1 MAKKPTSNKNAG
13 GLHSKK
19 DPRQDDLRDERQGA
33 YDPVGNQKVPDTN
46 HQTKHERAQTGATF
60 VASLYPTENFE
71 LPEGLKRPR
80 MDRTI
85 VTEGGT
91 TFRIRCPA
99 PRGTVDSFKSL
110 DERSYDRTRAHRSR
124 MLRRVGLKPLRGG
137 ILPTVRRVTE
147 RDASRLNV

>member
-1 MAKKPTSNKNAG
+1 MAKKPTSHKNAG

-80 MDRTI
+80 M
-85 VTEGGT
+85 G
-91 TFRIRCPA
+91 P
-99 PRGTVDSFKSL
+99 
-110 DERSYDRTRAHRSR
+110 YDRDRKRDDIPNE
-124 MLRRVGLKPLRGG
+124 VPGPKGGRG
-137 ILPTVRRVTE
+137 
-147 RDASRLNV
+147 

>member
-19 DPRQDDLRDERQGA
+19 DARQDDLRDERQGA
-33 YDPVGNQKVPDTN
+33 YDPVGNQKVADTN
-46 HQTKHERAQTGATF
+46 HQTEHERAQTGAD
-60 VASLYPTENFE
+60 VRGEPAPTGSFE

-99 PRGTVDSFKSL
+99 PR
-110 DERSYDRTRAHRSR
+110 
-124 MLRRVGLKPLRGG
+124 
-137 ILPTVRRVTE
+137 PTVRRVTE
-147 RDASRLNV
+147 RDAARLNV